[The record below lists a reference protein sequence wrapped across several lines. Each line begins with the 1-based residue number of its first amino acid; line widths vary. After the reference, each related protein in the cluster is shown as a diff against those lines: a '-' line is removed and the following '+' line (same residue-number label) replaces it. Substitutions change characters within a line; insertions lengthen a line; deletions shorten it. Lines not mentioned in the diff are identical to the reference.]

1 MKKSKPIP
9 TLPNAPATITAEQ
22 LAGLSNLT
30 KRRLYQ
36 LAEENKLPQP
46 VNGQFPMLA
55 AITALFAF
63 YQRDGAD
70 LQREKLLKTANQRKL
85 LDFEVGKAS
94 GELADAKVAQMAV
107 TGAVM
112 AHHSIV
118 KRQMD
123 HDFARL
129 VLERLEGMDESAK
142 QKIHDAVAEVARG
155 IVTAIESDCQKYGR
169 LDEAPA
175 QGSKAKTL

>member
-1 MKKSKPIP
+1 MKKTKSIP

-22 LAGLSNLT
+22 LAGLCNLT

-36 LAEENKLPQP
+36 LADEHKIPQP
-46 VNGQFPMLA
+46 TNGNFPMLET
-55 AITALFAF
+55 ITAMFAY

-70 LQREKLLKTANQRKL
+70 LAREKLLKTAVERKL
-85 LDFEVGKAS
+85 REH
-94 GELADAKVAQMAV
+94 ELATIEGKLVDAKVAQMAV

-118 KRQMD
+118 KKQMD

-129 VLERLEGMDESAK
+129 VLERLEGLDESTK
-142 QKIHDAVAEVARG
+142 QKIHDAVAEVVQG
-155 IVTAIESDCQKYGR
+155 IVAEIESDCERFGR
-169 LDEAPA
+169 GEAPA
-175 QGSKAKTL
+175 QS